1 MSDSEADHPQD
12 PFQKPVTRRDFLK
25 VAGAAGL
32 AAGALAYAPG
42 VSPLKNRALGQ
53 SGPRPAMNILF
64 VMVDQMRTPWVYI
77 PQSLRRANL
86 PYISR
91 LERQG
96 VRFSNFYASSSM
108 CTPSRSTI
116 VTGLYTHQN
125 GIFATTPPTELNPGF
140 PTYGTMLRQQG
151 YETYWFGKWHL
162 SGGIAGDCGP
172 NPYEEYGFT
181 VDPVSG
187 NCPSPNGGP
196 GQGQEMDPVIRQRFV
211 DWVGERSA
219 TAPADAPPWMATV
232 SFVNPH
238 DIAEYPRFTRMIAG
252 ESSAPSI
259 YTDLPENFESPAQ
272 RRARRK
278 PLMQTRSME
287 LENELF
293 GVMPRDGSPAR
304 PWLRMLDLYLAL
316 QRQVDLQIGYVLQ
329 ALQASR
335 FADNT
340 VVVFTSDHGEYAGAH
355 GMRGKGFS
363 FYDEGVRVPLIIQD
377 PTGTWTRGRGTNR
390 NQLVEGVDLAALFM
404 TVATGGNTWRG
415 DSRYAQ
421 IAARADIA
429 TIARNPLARGRAYVA
444 HATDEPGTS
453 KSLPSPQQ
461 AKPAPNHIVGVR
473 TARGKIA
480 RYAFW
485 KDGGLEIDRSKRIDR
500 EVYDYS
506 TVEGRLETDNLLG
519 PGRVSRAERRFIA
532 RMEALLER
540 AIEQEIQAPLPAALQ
555 PVQQQA
561 FADWFSQDPGEFLRA
576 TIH

>member
-1 MSDSEADHPQD
+1 MSDGEADHPQD
-12 PFQKPVTRRDFLK
+12 PFQNPVTRRDFLK

-32 AAGALAYAPG
+32 AAGALAFTPG
-42 VSPLKNRALGQ
+42 VSPLRNRALAQ

-64 VMVDQMRTPWVYI
+64 VIVDQMRTPWVYI
-77 PQSLRRANL
+77 PAALRRRQLPNL
-86 PYISR
+86 WR

-108 CTPSRSTI
+108 CTPSRATM

-151 YETYWFGKWHL
+151 YQTYWFGKWHL
-162 SGGIAGDCGP
+162 SGGTTGDCGP

-196 GQGQEMDPVIRQRFV
+196 GQGQRLDPIIRQRFV
-211 DWVGERSA
+211 DWVAERSA

-232 SFVNPH
+232 SLVNPH
-238 DIAEYPRFTRMIAG
+238 DIAEYPRFTRAIAG
-252 ESSAPSI
+252 ESWSPSVHDSI
-259 YTDLPENFESPAQ
+259 PANFETPAQ

-293 GVMPRDGSPAR
+293 GVMPRDGSPAG
-304 PWLRMLDLYLAL
+304 PWVRMLDLYLSL
-316 QRQVDLQIGYVLQ
+316 QRMVDLQIGYILSG
-329 ALQASR
+329 LSNSR

-377 PTGTWTRGRGTNR
+377 PSGTWARGRGSNR

-404 TVATGGNTWRG
+404 TIATGGSGWRA
-415 DSRYAQ
+415 DPRYAQ
-421 IAARADIA
+421 IARRADIA
-429 TIARNPLARGRAYVA
+429 AIARNPLARGRAYVA

-453 KSLPSPQQ
+453 PNLPSPQQ
-461 AKPAPNHIVGVR
+461 ARPAPNHIIGVR
-473 TARGKIA
+473 TAGGKIA

-485 KDGGLEIDRSKRIDR
+485 KDGGFEIDRRKRIDR

-506 TVEGRLETDNLLG
+506 TAEGRQETDNLLG

-532 RMEALLER
+532 RMEALLQR
-540 AIEQEIQAPLPAALQ
+540 AIEQEIQAPLPAELQ

-561 FADWFSQDPGEFLRA
+561 FADWFSQPPGDFLRS